1 MCITYE
7 MKKKKLKTC
16 ILKTQIQIDIVKEVE
31 AAYTDYAVAESES

>member
-7 MKKKKLKTC
+7 MKKKKKLKTC

-31 AAYTDYAVAESES
+31 AA